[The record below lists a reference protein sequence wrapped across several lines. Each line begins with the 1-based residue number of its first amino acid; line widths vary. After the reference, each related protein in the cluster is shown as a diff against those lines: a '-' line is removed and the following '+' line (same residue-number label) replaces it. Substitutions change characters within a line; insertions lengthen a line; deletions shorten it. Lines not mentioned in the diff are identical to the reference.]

1 MGDLKLRGSENI
13 MVSVFLNSDKA
24 LPPSVMWSVLD
35 KTKSLVGG
43 MEPGF
48 VILGFLPAWP
58 LACRICRRASA
69 SRLEVLGLL

>member
-1 MGDLKLRGSENI
+1 

-43 MEPGF
+43 VEPGS
-48 VILGFLPAWP
+48 VIVGFLPAWP
-58 LACRICRRASA
+58 LVCRVCRRASA
-69 SRLEVLGLL
+69 SRLELLSLL